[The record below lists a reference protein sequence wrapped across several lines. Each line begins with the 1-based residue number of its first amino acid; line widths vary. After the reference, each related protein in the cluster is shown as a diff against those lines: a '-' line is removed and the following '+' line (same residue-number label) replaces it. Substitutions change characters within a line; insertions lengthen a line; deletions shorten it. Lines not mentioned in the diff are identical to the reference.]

1 MNRNDLRRVDLN
13 LLIVF
18 ETLMHERSVTR
29 AAEKLFL
36 GQPAISAALSR
47 LRTLFDDPL
56 FVRTGRSMEPTARA
70 QEIFAH
76 LSPALD
82 SISTAMS
89 RASEFDPATSTAV
102 FRIGLS
108 DDVEFGLLPPLLRRL
123 RAEAPGIVLVV
134 RRANYLL
141 MPNLLASGEI
151 SVGVS
156 YTDELPANAKRKTVR
171 RSKPKILRAD
181 SAPGQLTLDDY
192 CARPH
197 ALVSFAGDLSE
208 AAEADLQQLQVSLI
222 AELVD
227 AYGQLRGAQLR
238 EKIALS
244 NLENQKESRQLTE
257 QLRDAGVGAEL
268 DVLRADARLAATA
281 ASVPQ
286 LQAEAERARH
296 RIATLLGQRPE
307 ELTVDLSP
315 RDLPAITKALPIGD
329 PGELLRRRP
338 DIRAAERRLAASTA
352 DVGVATADLFPR
364 VSLSG
369 FLGFTAGRGSQIGS
383 SAARAWSVGPSI
395 SWAAFDLGSVRARLR
410 GAKADAD
417 AALASYEQQ
426 VLLALEE
433 SANAFSDYGKRQ
445 ERLVSLV
452 RQSEASRAA
461 AQQAAIRYR
470 EGTTDFL
477 VLLDA
482 EREQL
487 SAEDAQAQAEVELYR
502 GIVAIYRSLG
512 GGWQPSA

>member
-134 RRANYLL
+134 RRVNYLL

-197 ALVSFAGDLSE
+197 ALVSFAGDLSGFVDE
-208 AAEADLQQLQVSLI
+208 
-222 AELVD
+222 EL
-227 AYGQLRGAQLR
+227 
-238 EKIALS
+238 EKFGR
-244 NLENQKESRQLTE
+244 KRK
-257 QLRDAGVGAEL
+257 V
-268 DVLRADARLAATA
+268 VLA
-281 ASVPQ
+281 VPQ
-286 LQAEAERARH
+286 FNGLGTLLAGTDI
-296 RIATLLGQRPE
+296 IATVPDYAAQAPPRTTIRPN
-307 ELTVDLSP
+307 
-315 RDLPAITKALPIGD
+315 
-329 PGELLRRRP
+329 
-338 DIRAAERRLAASTA
+338 
-352 DVGVATADLFPR
+352 
-364 VSLSG
+364 
-369 FLGFTAGRGSQIGS
+369 AGCARGSACS
-383 SAARAWSVGPSI
+383 SAIRTVSEPS
-395 SWAAFDLGSVRARLR
+395 GSYPHE
-410 GAKADAD
+410 
-417 AALASYEQQ
+417 ASQRE
-426 VLLALEE
+426 
-433 SANAFSDYGKRQ
+433 NR
-445 ERLVSLV
+445 
-452 RQSEASRAA
+452 SRAA
-461 AQQAAIRYR
+461 GVRLIPSKALSITIDCYR
-470 EGTTDFL
+470 KRKTMYHC
-477 VLLDA
+477 
-482 EREQL
+482 
-487 SAEDAQAQAEVELYR
+487 S
-502 GIVAIYRSLG
+502 
-512 GGWQPSA
+512 

>member
-197 ALVSFAGDLSE
+197 ALVSFAGDLSGFVDE
-208 AAEADLQQLQVSLI
+208 
-222 AELVD
+222 EL
-227 AYGQLRGAQLR
+227 
-238 EKIALS
+238 EKFGRKRKVVV
-244 NLENQKESRQLTE
+244 QRP
-257 QLRDAGVGAEL
+257 RHPPG
-268 DVLRADARLAATA
+268 
-281 ASVPQ
+281 
-286 LQAEAERARH
+286 RH
-296 RIATLLGQRPE
+296 RHHRH
-307 ELTVDLSP
+307 
-315 RDLPAITKALPIGD
+315 
-329 PGELLRRRP
+329 
-338 DIRAAERRLAASTA
+338 
-352 DVGVATADLFPR
+352 
-364 VSLSG
+364 
-369 FLGFTAGRGSQIGS
+369 
-383 SAARAWSVGPSI
+383 
-395 SWAAFDLGSVRARLR
+395 RARLR
-410 GAKADAD
+410 RPGADRRRRPTRRGPTVRDPRLRTVDGLARRPGQRSGRTL
-417 AALASYEQQ
+417 AALADQHVHRRSGQS
-426 VLLALEE
+426 LSPPA
-433 SANAFSDYGKRQ
+433 ATRTRRRNGKID
-445 ERLVSLV
+445 
-452 RQSEASRAA
+452 RAP
-461 AQQAAIRYR
+461 RVCGLFHR
-470 EGTTDFL
+470 KHC
-477 VLLDA
+477 
-482 EREQL
+482 
-487 SAEDAQAQAEVELYR
+487 
-502 GIVAIYRSLG
+502 
-512 GGWQPSA
+512 P